1 MKRFMHGQYYVLRYH
16 LYKGNLTDCF
26 LTIFDSADITYVERS
41 DFNIRIPCFNA
52 TEPEPEETSTPMPS
66 SVPAE
71 NGQNG
76 VSSDGGSSGLSGGAI
91 AGIVIG
97 CVVGVSLIGIILFF
111 LYRRDQRE
119 KRLAD
124 RGLSGRNVKWDE
136 DAASRSRTSG
146 NAESDRNVQLQDLP
160 STRT

>member
-1 MKRFMHGQYYVLRYH
+1 M
-16 LYKGNLTDCF
+16 T
-26 LTIFDSADITYVERS
+26 EE
-41 DFNIRIPCFNA
+41 
-52 TEPEPEETSTPMPS
+52 EPEKSPTPTPS
-66 SVPAE
+66 SAQAE
-71 NGQNG
+71 NQSGA
-76 VSSDGGSSGLSGGAI
+76 SSESDGSNDLSGGAI

-97 CVVGVSLIGIILFF
+97 SVVGASLIGIVLFF

-146 NAESDRNVQLQDLP
+146 NAESDTNMQLQDLP
-160 STRT
+160 STRPS

>member
-1 MKRFMHGQYYVLRYH
+1 M
-16 LYKGNLTDCF
+16 
-26 LTIFDSADITYVERS
+26 
-41 DFNIRIPCFNA
+41 
-52 TEPEPEETSTPMPS
+52 TEEEPEESSTPSPS
-66 SVPAE
+66 SAPAE
-71 NGQNG
+71 NSQSGE
-76 VSSDGGSSGLSGGAI
+76 SSSGNSSGGLSGGAI

-97 CVVGVSLIGIILFF
+97 SVVGAALIGIVLFF

-146 NAESDRNVQLQDLP
+146 NAESDTNMQLQDLP
-160 STRT
+160 STRPS